1 LQTLAI
7 LNLDLSL
14 IHKFKADKE
23 CPWLRW
29 SVKITGITE
38 LTFIQVFLEAVEDIL
53 YTCIELQLDVITQNK
68 GII

>member
-1 LQTLAI
+1 M
-7 LNLDLSL
+7 SL
-14 IHKFKADKE
+14 VA
-23 CPWLRW
+23 LVR
-29 SVKITGITE
+29 KITGITE

>member
-1 LQTLAI
+1 MLAI

-14 IHKFKADKE
+14 IHNFKTDKE
-23 CPWLRW
+23 CSWLRW
-29 SVKITGITE
+29 TVKITGITE

-53 YTCIELQLDVITQNK
+53 YACIELQLDVITQNK